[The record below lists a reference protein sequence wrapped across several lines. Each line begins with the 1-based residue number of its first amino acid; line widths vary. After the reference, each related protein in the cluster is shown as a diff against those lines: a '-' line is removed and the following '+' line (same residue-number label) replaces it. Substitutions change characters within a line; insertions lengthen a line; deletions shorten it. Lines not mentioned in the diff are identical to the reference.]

1 VTEDM
6 KPTIFY
12 GVATVGERGQVVIPA
27 DARRLCAIEPGDKL
41 MFLSHP
47 SGLGLLM
54 ARVSDVLEM
63 LDHMVQVTQ
72 TATQASEE
80 PEEGDDEGEDGPP
93 SEGDG

>member
-1 VTEDM
+1 MTDDA

-47 SGLGLLM
+47 SGRAVLM
-54 ARVSDVLEM
+54 ARVSDVLTM
-63 LDHMVQVTQ
+63 LDEIVLVTQ
-72 TATQASEE
+72 MAHRASEE
-80 PEEGDDEGEDGPP
+80 PEDDEGGHGSP
-93 SEGDG
+93 SEGDC